1 MSLAG
6 TLERE
11 PGSEIRRGMLSA
23 PDYPARWN
31 MVTVSHRYVGAG
43 RGERR

>member
-11 PGSEIRRGMLSA
+11 PGNEFRRGMLSA

-43 RGERR
+43 RYERR

>member
-11 PGSEIRRGMLSA
+11 PGREFRRGMLSA

-31 MVTVSHRYVGAG
+31 RVRVSHRHVGAG
-43 RGERR
+43 RDERQ